1 MIENRDAGRTPVT
14 VLGLGLMG
22 QALAGAFLR
31 DGYPTT
37 VWNRSA
43 GKAEGLVAEGA
54 TLAGSV
60 REAVAGGRL
69 VVVCV
74 SDYQAVRELLDPV
87 GDVLDGRVLVNLT
100 SGTSA
105 QAREVGEW
113 AAQRGL
119 SYLDGAIMAVPAG
132 IGTADAT
139 LVYSGPRTA
148 FDLHESVLRSLA
160 AGTGEASEPG
170 GTSGTGGTGGVSGT
184 IHLGDDPGLS
194 ALYEVAVLSL
204 MWNILNGFL
213 QGAAMLETAGVGAAT
228 FASLA
233 EQAIGT
239 VAGWLPGYAQQIDDG
254 AYPALDSTID
264 THVGAME
271 HLVQESESLGVNAE
285 FPRLIKALA
294 DRAVAGGRGGDGYAA
309 LIEQFRKPSEA
320 RP

>member
-1 MIENRDAGRTPVT
+1 MPVT

-22 QALAGAFLR
+22 QALAGAFL
-31 DGYPTT
+31 DGGYPVT
-37 VWNRSA
+37 VWNRTA
-43 GKAEGLVAEGA
+43 GKAEDLVARGA

-60 REAVAGGRL
+60 RDAVAGGEV

-74 SDYQAVRELLDPV
+74 SDYGAVRELLEPL

-113 AAQRGL
+113 AAQRGGR
-119 SYLDGAIMAVPAG
+119 YLDGAIMAVPAG

-139 LVYSGPRTA
+139 IVYSGPQAA
-148 FDLHESVLRSLA
+148 FDLHEPVLRSLA
-160 AGTGEASEPG
+160 PET
-170 GTSGTGGTGGVSGT
+170 VF
-184 IHLGDDPGLS
+184 LGDDPGLS
-194 ALYEVAVLSL
+194 GLYEVAGVSL

-213 QGAAMLETAGVGAAT
+213 HGAALLETAGVSAT
-228 FASLA
+228 RFAPLA
-233 EQAIGT
+233 GRAVET

-285 FPRLIKALA
+285 LPRLIKSLGG
-294 DRAVAGGRGGDGYAA
+294 RAVAGGRGGDGYAA

>member
-14 VLGLGLMG
+14 VLGLGMMG

-43 GKAEGLVAEGA
+43 KKAEGLVAEGA

-87 GDVLDGRVLVNLT
+87 GDALDGRTLVNLT

-113 AAQRGL
+113 AAQRGVG
-119 SYLDGAIMAVPAG
+119 YLDGAIMAVPAG

-139 LVYSGPRTA
+139 IVYSGPRTA
-148 FDLHESVLRSLA
+148 FDLHESALRSLA
-160 AGTGEASEPG
+160 AKTGGAGEAGEA
-170 GTSGTGGTGGVSGT
+170 TGT

-213 QGAAMLETAGVGAAT
+213 QGAALLETAGVGATT

-233 EQAIGT
+233 GQAIGM
-239 VAGWLPGYAQQIDDG
+239 VAAWLPGYAQQIDDG
-254 AYPALDSTID
+254 AYPPLDSTID

-285 FPRLIKALA
+285 FPKLIKALT
-294 DRAVAGGRGGDGYAA
+294 DRAVAGGHGGDGYAA

>member
-1 MIENRDAGRTPVT
+1 MGNRDTGLTPVT

-37 VWNRSA
+37 VWNRTA
-43 GKAEGLVAEGA
+43 AKADGLVAEGA
-54 TLAGSV
+54 KLAGSV
-60 REAVAGGRL
+60 RDAVAGGRL
-69 VVVCV
+69 VVICV
-74 SDYQAVRELLDPV
+74 SDYEAVRELLDPLE
-87 GDVLDGRVLVNLT
+87 DVLDGRVLVNLT

-105 QAREVGEW
+105 QAREIGEW
-113 AAQRGL
+113 AARRGGG
-119 SYLDGAIMAVPAG
+119 YLDGAIMAVPAG

-139 LVYSGPRTA
+139 IVYSGPRTD
-148 FDLHESVLRSLA
+148 FDLHEPVLRSLA
-160 AGTGEASEPG
+160 AGTDRATGTDGTAGAEAAGVGAAGTVYLG
-170 GTSGTGGTGGVSGT
+170 GD
-184 IHLGDDPGLS
+184 HGLS
-194 ALYEVAVLSL
+194 SLFEVAVLSL

-213 QGAAMLETAGVGAAT
+213 HGAALLETAGIKAT
-228 FASLA
+228 AFASLA

-264 THVGAME
+264 THLGAME
-271 HLVQESESLGVNAE
+271 HLVQESVSLGVNAE
-285 FPRLIKALA
+285 FPKLIKALT